1 MDWKSSLTVIPEE
14 LQGRVPITVLHLQ
27 GRINMG
33 NADVLEQA
41 ASLAYEQGS
50 RYFIL
55 DLKEVPSLTSAGL
68 RAIQKIYAMTHQG
81 SPPASHTGYLKLA
94 NASPEISQTL
104 KLAGFD
110 TFIGLHDSVD
120 SAAAGFTEI
129 GTR

>member
-14 LQGRVPITVLHLQ
+14 LQGRVPIIVLHVQ

-33 NADVLEQA
+33 NAAVLEEA
-41 ASLAYEQGS
+41 ASQAYDQGS

-68 RAIQKIYAMTHQG
+68 RAIQKIYARTLQG
-81 SPPASHTGYLKLA
+81 NPPGSNTGYLKLA
-94 NASPEISQTL
+94 NASPETSQTL
-104 KLAGFD
+104 KMAGFD
-110 TFIGLHDSVD
+110 TFIGIYDSVD
-120 SAAAGFTEI
+120 AAAAGFTEI